1 MQFNTNITLDS
12 YWKYLI
18 VGLFTVVLIW
28 LLSDVNKEIEM
39 IEEQSP
45 LFEVSTVEVIPVD
58 GMVEIKV
65 IGISSARWQTDV
77 VASVSGRVIN
87 LPENTKT
94 GNLLSSGELLVQ
106 LKDSLYLS
114 EQKAALARIAQTEL
128 ALAKIKNEQLVIK
141 RVANGKSKTP
151 FAQLGPH
158 IKSAKADLE
167 AARASYTHTLSKLKE
182 TQIKTPYDAVI
193 LERIVTPGQWVNSG
207 ERIFL
212 IAENKTIDINIGLSA
227 SAWKRLG
234 ALSDKTKVK
243 AIAPDGKEWIATL
256 YYLSPI
262 MDSITMQR
270 NITLEVSNPYSSD
283 KPLLSGQQ
291 VEVVFE
297 GPIQS
302 NMVHAP
308 ASVLTEDGKVW
319 SINSGLLILE
329 DIELLDEQAEYVS
342 FRYRNRP
349 TKKRQLV
356 SYPLSSMLV
365 GQKVIAKPVD
375 LNLTKLMNNSDTTPK
390 TGITS
395 DRKVKF
401 ASANAEISL

>member
-1 MQFNTNITLDS
+1 MQFNTNLILNS

-18 VGLFTVVLIW
+18 VGLFTLVFIW
-28 LLSDVNKEIEM
+28 LLSDVNKEIKM
-39 IEEQSP
+39 IEEQSSQ
-45 LFEVSTVEVIPVD
+45 FKVTAVEVIPID
-58 GMVEIKV
+58 GRVEIKA

-87 LPENTKT
+87 LPDNTKP
-94 GNLLSSGELLVQ
+94 GNLLSSGELLTQ
-106 LKDSLYLS
+106 LKDSFYLS
-114 EQKAALARIAQTEL
+114 EQKSALARIAQTEL
-128 ALAKIKNEQLVIK
+128 ALAKIENEQLVIK

-151 FAQLGPH
+151 FAQFEPH
-158 IKSAKADLE
+158 LKSAKADLD
-167 AARASYTHTLSKLKE
+167 AARASYAHSFSQLKE
-182 TQIKTPYDAVI
+182 TQIKTPYDAII
-193 LERIVTPGQWVNSG
+193 LERKVTPGQWVNSG

-212 IAENKTIDINIGLSA
+212 IAENTKIDIKIGLSA

-234 ALSDKTKVK
+234 TLSDKTKVK

-256 YYLSPI
+256 NYLSPT

-270 NITLEVSNPYSSD
+270 NITLEVSNPYSSE

-291 VEVVFE
+291 VEVIFE
-297 GPIQS
+297 GPMQS
-302 NMVHAP
+302 NMVYAP

-342 FRYRNRP
+342 FRYHKRP
-349 TKKRQLV
+349 TKKRLLV
-356 SYPLSSMLV
+356 RYPLSSMLV

-375 LNLTKLMNNSDTTPK
+375 FNLTKLMNNSDTTPK
-390 TGITS
+390 IGITS
-395 DRKVKF
+395 DVKAKL
-401 ASANAEISL
+401 ASANAEVSL